1 MLPKG
6 FAASA
11 STGWAAEGSHRRT
24 GVLPSLGGVRGL
36 LQAST
41 FPSGKASMWMV
52 TIGRLTGAG
61 HAPPRAGGGAG
72 VAPRE
77 HLSVRQGQHVDG
89 HDRQAHR
96 RGPRAPRRGGSGRNR
111 SRRRGRAGRGSRPA
125 AIAVTAATAAGSQ
138 RTRKQQNPDAH
149 HVTLHAN
156 PFPGYGRKL
165 RHKTASSEDA
175 AGE

>member
-6 FAASA
+6 FAASS

-61 HAPPRAGGGAG
+61 PAP
-72 VAPRE
+72 
-77 HLSVRQGQHVDG
+77 
-89 HDRQAHR
+89 
-96 RGPRAPRRGGSGRNR
+96 PRRGGGG
-111 SRRRGRAGRGSRPA
+111 RRGTAPIA
-125 AIAVTAATAAGSQ
+125 APAATAAGSQ

-165 RHKTASSEDA
+165 RHKTVSSEDA
-175 AGE
+175 AG